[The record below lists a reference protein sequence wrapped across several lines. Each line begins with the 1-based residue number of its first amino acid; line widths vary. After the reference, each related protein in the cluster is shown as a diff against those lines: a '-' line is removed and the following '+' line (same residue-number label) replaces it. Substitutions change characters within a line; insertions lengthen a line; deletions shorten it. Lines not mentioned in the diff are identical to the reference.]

1 MCVQL
6 HLPASHYLSMG
17 DFQLCSAM
25 SPPCAW
31 ACSSRGSCGH
41 TAAVPAVLSS
51 CPESSW
57 PPKPVSNVTKGW
69 WVLEA
74 PRCYL
79 GNGVPGGAS
88 RWGPAVLGMAEE
100 SWFTHSQVPQEN
112 FSSAPYQTG
121 RRTKWNPGSLSH
133 QNCHGKWEHLL
144 SQKIVTQSVAN
155 GSPGPFQALLPVK

>member
-25 SPPCAW
+25 PQPCAW
-31 ACSSRGSCGH
+31 ACSSRSSSGQ

-57 PPKPVSNVTKGW
+57 PPKPVSNVTEGW
-69 WVLEA
+69 WVSKA

-79 GNGVPGGAS
+79 GSGVPGEAS
-88 RWGPAVLGMAEE
+88 RRGPAVLGMAEE
-100 SWFTHSQVPQEN
+100 DRFTHKCHRRIFCLLLTREEDRRNGIQARCPTKTITEN
-112 FSSAPYQTG
+112 GNTC
-121 RRTKWNPGSLSH
+121 SLR
-133 QNCHGKWEHLL
+133 K
-144 SQKIVTQSVAN
+144 
-155 GSPGPFQALLPVK
+155 